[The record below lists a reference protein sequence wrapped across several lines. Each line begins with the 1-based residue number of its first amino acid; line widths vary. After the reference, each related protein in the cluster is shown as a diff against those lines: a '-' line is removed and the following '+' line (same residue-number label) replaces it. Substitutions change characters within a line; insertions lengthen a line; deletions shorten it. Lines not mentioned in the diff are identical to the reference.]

1 MTMTAT
7 ERPERIANDVPTKGA
22 KGGAKGGAPG
32 EAGKGKGKGAKA
44 GKKSKKKIIIVAVV
58 VLLLGAVAKFTVL
71 APSAPAGAAK
81 PVPGQVVEMSDM
93 TLNLASGHYL
103 RIKLALQTVKGT
115 PEELDTSKAA
125 QAVIDQF
132 SDRPVTELTG
142 EVARSKAK
150 AELLGKLQKVYP
162 KQILDVIYTEFFTQ

>member
-7 ERPERIANDVPTKGA
+7 ERPDRIASEVPSKGG
-22 KGGAKGGAPG
+22 KGGAKGAPG
-32 EAGKGKGKGAKA
+32 DTGKSKGKPAGK
-44 GKKSKKKIIIVAVV
+44 KKSKKMKIGVLVAV
-58 VLLLGAVAKFTVL
+58 LLMLGAVAKFTVL

-81 PVPGQVVEMSDM
+81 PVKGLVVEMPDM
-93 TLNLASGHYL
+93 TLNLAAGHYL

-115 PEELDTSKAA
+115 PEELDTSEAA

-142 EVARSKAK
+142 EAARLKAK
-150 AELLGKLQKVYP
+150 AQLLGKLQKVYP
-162 KQILDVIYTEFFTQ
+162 KQIMDVIYTEFFTQ

>member
-7 ERPERIANDVPTKGA
+7 ERPDRIANEVAGKSA
-22 KGGAKGGAPG
+22 KGGAKGGAG
-32 EAGKGKGKGAKA
+32 DTGKAKGKQPGK
-44 GKKSKKKIIIVAVV
+44 KKSKKMKIIVLAV
-58 VLLLGAVAKFTVL
+58 VLLVLGALAKFTVL
-71 APSAPAGAAK
+71 APSAPAGGAK
-81 PVPGQVVEMSDM
+81 PVPGQVVEMTDM

-115 PEELDTSKAA
+115 PEEFDTSEAA

-132 SDRPVTELTG
+132 SDRPVAELTG
-142 EVARSKAK
+142 EAARSKAK
-150 AELLGKLQKVYP
+150 AQLLGKLQKVYP